1 MARLGALLAGAILSA
16 RPLAAAQSPEG
27 IEWFESRI
35 RPVLVKNCLECHS
48 AQSKKLG
55 GKLRLDSAAGINAGG
70 ESGPALT
77 AGNSKDSL
85 LMQAL
90 RYEGGLEMPPKHPLE
105 PKVIADFARWIEMGA
120 PDPRKDAGPV
130 ASAVATARPLWS
142 LQPPRRVVVSG
153 LKQAS
158 WPRGRIDEYALQAME
173 QRGLQPVADA
183 PRAVLERR
191 LWYDLVGLGPTQPWG
206 GSLESL
212 VDHLLASPRFGER
225 WGRLW
230 LDVVRYAESNGN
242 DGLSRNPSF
251 PHAWR
256 YRDYVIAS
264 FNADVPYDRF
274 VMEQLAGD
282 LLPAADGPQRDRQL
296 VATGV
301 LALGAKP
308 AKAMNDHF
316 EMDVVADQMALVG
329 SGILGMSL
337 GCARCHDHKADP
349 ISTRDYYALAG
360 IFKST
365 QTLWGAA
372 AHQGLTAPQTP
383 LHVLTAA
390 KALPP
395 RPEIEPIIRAHPPH
409 RAPSKPQF
417 AYPPQAALAMGARE
431 AGRIEDCRINIDGD
445 SKRLGVTVPRS
456 LPSSLAGFEAIPIPA
471 GQSGRLQ
478 LALWLTDER
487 HPLTARVMVNRVWQ
501 RLFGQGLVRTL
512 NDFGHL
518 GEAPTHP
525 QLLDHLALEFMR
537 SGWSIKALIK
547 SMVLSRTYQL
557 QSRGSDATWL
567 AHHARRPL
575 DAEQLRDSM
584 LQVSEDLDL
593 SWPQGSLIAQRDVL
607 INELPSLHQP
617 SSKRSVYLLMLR
629 QSMPQSL
636 SVFGL
641 PDASAVAGPRD
652 ESVQAAQALYLLN
665 HDFVLGQAV
674 KLAALQRR
682 AAAEPQS
689 GVRWLFKRV
698 LAREPGDHEMAQ
710 ALDFLTEAQ
719 AALAS
724 SQGQL
729 AADPWAALSQVL
741 LASSPWR
748 YLD

>member
-70 ESGPALT
+70 ESGPVLL
-77 AGNSKDSL
+77 AGNPKESL

-90 RYEGGLEMPPKHPLE
+90 RYEGGLEMPPKKRLP
-105 PKVIADFARWIEMGA
+105 PQVVADFARWVEMGA
-120 PDPRKDAGPV
+120 PDPRTQVGP
-130 ASAVATARPLWS
+130 ALAAVPATKPLWS
-142 LQPPRRVVVSG
+142 LRRPQPPPSPQ
-153 LKQAS
+153 LKNPS
-158 WPRGRIDEYALQAME
+158 WPRGRIDELALAVME
-173 QRGLQPVADA
+173 HRGLTPVADA
-183 PRAVLERR
+183 PAAVLQRR
-191 LWYDLVGLGPTQPWG
+191 LFYDLIGLGPQQPWT
-206 GSLESL
+206 GSVESL

-256 YRDYVIAS
+256 YRDYVIES

-282 LLPAADGPQRDRQL
+282 LLPAADAAQRDRQL

-301 LALGAKP
+301 LAFGAKP

-329 SGILGMSL
+329 SGIMGMSL

-360 IFKST
+360 VFKST
-365 QTLWGAA
+365 QTMWGAA

-383 LHVLTAA
+383 LHVLAAA
-390 KALPP
+390 KVLPP
-395 RPEIEPIIRAHPPH
+395 RQEIESIIKAHPP
-409 RAPSKPQF
+409 RRTPAKPQF
-417 AYPPQAALAMGARE
+417 VYPPQAALAMGVRE
-431 AGRIEDCRINIDGD
+431 ASRIEDCRINIDGD
-445 SKRLGVTVPRS
+445 SKRLGAAVARALPAS
-456 LPSSLAGFEAIPIPA
+456 LGGFEAIPIPA

-501 RLFGQGLVRTL
+501 RLFGQGLVRSV

-518 GEAPTHP
+518 GEPPTHP
-525 QLLDHLALEFMR
+525 QLLDHLAVEFMR
-537 SGWSIKALIK
+537 SGWSLKALIRRI
-547 SMVLSRTYQL
+547 VLSRTYQL
-557 QSRGSDATWL
+557 EARGSDATWL

-584 LQVSEDLDL
+584 LQVSGDLDL
-593 SWPQGSLIAQRDVL
+593 CWPQGSLIAQRDVL

-617 SSKRSVYLLMLR
+617 SAQRSVYLLMLR

-641 PDASAVAGPRD
+641 PDAAAVAGPRE
-652 ESVQAAQALYLLN
+652 ESVQAAQALYLFN
-665 HDFVLGQAV
+665 HEFVLEQSR
-674 KLAALQRR
+674 KLARLMQQRPEDPAGR
-682 AAAEPQS
+682 
-689 GVRWLFKRV
+689 VRWLFAEV
-698 LAREPGDHEMAQ
+698 LGRQPAADEQDQ
-710 ALDFLTEAQ
+710 CLNFLTEAQ
-719 AALAS
+719 AGLSSAQG
-724 SQGQL
+724 SQG
-729 AADPWAALSQVL
+729 ADAWAALCQVL
-741 LASSPWR
+741 LISSPWR